1 MNNQDIL
8 DNAPEGATHYDSDDR
23 VYKKEVGSYDEYDY
37 FWMIDKWVPVKCSHR
52 NLTRLLADIKLIV
65 ELRAEHEALRPGLLS
80 AAHEIGFL
88 SDHLRGR
95 MAQGAIEE
103 MAKKADEWV
112 ALAGQGEIN
121 D

>member
-1 MNNQDIL
+1 MINNIEDISAKELLEVLEIQMNELQKL
-8 DNAPEGATHYDSDDR
+8 
-23 VYKKEVGSYDEYDY
+23 KDE
-37 FWMIDKWVPVKCSHR
+37 
-52 NLTRLLADIKLIV
+52 N
-65 ELRAEHEALRPGLLS
+65 EALRSGLLS

-112 ALAGQGEIN
+112 ALASQGVKN